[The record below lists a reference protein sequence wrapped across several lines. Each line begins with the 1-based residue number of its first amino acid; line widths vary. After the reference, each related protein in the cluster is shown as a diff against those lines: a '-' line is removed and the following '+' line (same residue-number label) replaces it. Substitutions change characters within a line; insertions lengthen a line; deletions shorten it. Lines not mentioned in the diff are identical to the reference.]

1 MDFSR
6 VCLVSGIHGEGST
19 FSTLFGLLLWDI
31 IFMDGVPDAFRNAY
45 QVTLAAFRL
54 QRLHTHVSHSYPG
67 TLRLLPQKPAP
78 SYTLLDPSAN
88 FPVRM
93 AFNF

>member
-6 VCLVSGIHGEGST
+6 VCLVSGIHGEGVHLKASLIWP
-19 FSTLFGLLLWDI
+19 SAVGHHLHGR
-31 IFMDGVPDAFRNAY
+31 GAG
-45 QVTLAAFRL
+45 RL
-54 QRLHTHVSHSYPG
+54 QKCLSGNPGVQAAGCTHRVSHSYPG

-88 FPVRM
+88 FTVRM
-93 AFNF
+93 AF